1 MRGERDVRRDHGRI
15 RPIYVEQV
23 IILSRERLNYEAVCL
38 HAFSFLSSIQ
48 TQSPG
53 SEPGVEIDSFRCSV
67 VAIQVGRE

>member
-38 HAFSFLSSIQ
+38 HAFSFLSSI
-48 TQSPG
+48 
-53 SEPGVEIDSFRCSV
+53 
-67 VAIQVGRE
+67 